1 MSHFDSEKWI
11 EDKKLEL
18 INLLFENEFGIP
30 NFKTSTKVINFDEL
44 QTEDM
49 RNRINRYRAAMS
61 VLFKTEE
68 IRSVL
73 DYYYLQQDKKPA
85 LNLLK
90 QILKYYGYEFS
101 RSSEYQGNYAGK
113 KVYKSKYTIV
123 LCKPSVNNQTVT
135 PPPQP
140 LEAGQEGGIIE
151 DGIIEDGT
159 VVGEQAPTIENQT
172 PTEEDQS
179 STKKKII
186 AKLIKTYHIDPQ
198 SLPLQS

>member
-1 MSHFDSEKWI
+1 
-11 EDKKLEL
+11 LEL

-30 NFKTSTKVINFDEL
+30 DFKSSTKVINFDEL

-49 RNRINRYRAAMS
+49 RNRINRYRSAMS
-61 VLFKTEE
+61 VLFKTKE

-101 RSSEYQGNYAGK
+101 RSSEYQGNYGGK

-123 LCKPSVNNQTVT
+123 LCKPAITDAT
-135 PPPQP
+135 RPETAIPP
-140 LEAGQEGGIIE
+140 LKDEGEIRP
-151 DGIIEDGT
+151 
-159 VVGEQAPTIENQT
+159 VGEESVEENIEV
-172 PTEEDQS
+172 PA
-179 STKKKII
+179 KKKII
-186 AKLIKTYHIDPQ
+186 AKLIHTYHVNPESISKPEN
-198 SLPLQS
+198 